1 MKKYT
6 IAINSFVFTI
16 SLLIG
21 IGTVYMVIQPVSIT
35 ASVNG
40 ASYMS
45 VIGNVK
51 EITDDAYLFEYLYEG
66 KKWLIS
72 IQINDQTIFRS
83 SRLTVKDSVVYG
95 RTLTLIT
102 RNDIEVGT
110 RVIVDWIAV
119 SGEGY
124 IAIDITKTDITNM
137 DQSGIFHFTK

>member
-51 EITDDAYLFEYLYEG
+51 EITDDAYLLEYLYEG